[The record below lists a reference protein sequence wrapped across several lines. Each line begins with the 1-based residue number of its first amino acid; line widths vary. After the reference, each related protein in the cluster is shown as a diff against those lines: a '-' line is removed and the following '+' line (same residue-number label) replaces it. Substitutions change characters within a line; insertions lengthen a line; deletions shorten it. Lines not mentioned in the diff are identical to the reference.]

1 MGGERG
7 PLEVAHFPT
16 VGKTMVFSMSG
27 GIQAF
32 DDASAQRLTFGDFM
46 APG

>member
-16 VGKTMVFSMSG
+16 VGKTMVFSMRP
-27 GIQAF
+27 
-32 DDASAQRLTFGDFM
+32 ASRRSTTPARNG
-46 APG
+46 